1 MSFPPV
7 IFHTIPVARSIPTS
21 NRGDWIAPNAASLA
35 LDFPVAVPMPIREEP
50 ALAIIARTSAKS
62 TFTSPGTCNSAAM
75 ALSTI
80 QGHSEL
86 FLLLCL
92 WT

>member
-35 LDFPVAVPMPIREEP
+35 LDFPATKINKWRSS
-50 ALAIIARTSAKS
+50 RT
-62 TFTSPGTCNSAAM
+62 N
-75 ALSTI
+75 L
-80 QGHSEL
+80 EL
-86 FLLLCL
+86 
-92 WT
+92 